1 MIFGL
6 LLVVLMVFRPEGIV
20 REKGGDAVI
29 EIRNLTKA
37 FGGTRAVSDCSI
49 SLDGLTISGLIG
61 PNGSGKTT
69 LFNLITGLLKP
80 DSGEIRFLG
89 NRIDGRLPHDM
100 AALGLIRTFQLSR
113 VFPRMTVLDNM
124 LLAPQGQTGESILS
138 LWFKLARIR
147 QEEADNRERA
157 LEILDLLGLT
167 RLKDQFAENLS
178 YGQQKLLEL
187 GRALMAKPK
196 MILLDEPTAG
206 INPTLIR
213 TMIDMI
219 LKMRERGQMFFIIE
233 HNMDVV
239 IEICEKVFV
248 LDHGEKIAEGRPE
261 EIQKDP
267 RVIEAYLGL

>member
-1 MIFGL
+1 
-6 LLVVLMVFRPEGIV
+6 
-20 REKGGDAVI
+20 VI

-37 FGGTRAVSDCSI
+37 FGGTRAVSDCTI

-113 VFPRMTVLDNM
+113 VFPRITVLDNM
-124 LLAPQGQTGESILS
+124 LLAPQDQTGERVFS
-138 LWFKLARIR
+138 LLFRTQQIR
-147 QEEADNRERA
+147 GEEAANRERA

-167 RLKDQFAENLS
+167 RLKEQFAENLS

-219 LKMRERGQMFFIIE
+219 LKMRDRGQVFFIIE

-239 IEICEKVFV
+239 IELCERVFV
-248 LDHGEKIAEGRPE
+248 LDHGEKIAEGRPS

-267 RVIEAYLGL
+267 RVIEAYLGI